1 MTEVNTEQNSHE
13 VRFHGRGGQGAVL
26 ASKMLAKALAA
37 NGQNVTAI
45 PAFGFER
52 RGAPVAAFLRYSK
65 TPIRAATN
73 IYNPDYIICIDPTV
87 ANAVDI
93 FAGVKTGGTLVQNTK
108 RSVEELDIPPSID
121 RVVLCD
127 AVTIGM
133 EIFKKQI
140 TNTIMLGAFAKATG
154 IISMDELKSG
164 LESANFRDAGL
175 EANMVAM
182 KRGFDES
189 VIKQRQGDTWV

>member
-1 MTEVNTEQNSHE
+1 MTQANSEKESHE

-26 ASKMLAKALAA
+26 ASKILAKALVS

-52 RGAPVAAFLRYSK
+52 RGAPVAAFLRYSEE
-65 TPIRAATN
+65 PIRAATN

-93 FAGVKTGGTLVQNTK
+93 FAGVVAGGTLVQNTK
-108 RSVEELDIPPSID
+108 KTAEEMDIPAGIE
-121 RVVLCD
+121 RLVLCD
-127 AVTIGM
+127 AVSIGM
-133 EIFKKQI
+133 EVFKRQI

-175 EANMVAM
+175 EQNMIAM
-182 KRGFDES
+182 QRGYDES
-189 VIKQRQGDTWV
+189 IIKQRQGDTWV